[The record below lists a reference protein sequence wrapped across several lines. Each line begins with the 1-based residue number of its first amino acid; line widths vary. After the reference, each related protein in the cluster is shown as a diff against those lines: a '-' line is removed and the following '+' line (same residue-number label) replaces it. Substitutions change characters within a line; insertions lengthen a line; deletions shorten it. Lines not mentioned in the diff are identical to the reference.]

1 MIARPVEPTAGAIS
15 AILSGSFAE
24 RVELRAGDQLLS
36 VNGTLVCDV
45 IDVLFY
51 ASEPVL
57 RLRIR
62 RDGRERLIENE
73 RREGEPLGLE
83 FRNPIFD
90 RIRRCN
96 NRCEFCFVSQMPSG
110 LRPSLYVKDDDY
122 RLSFLSGTYV
132 TLTNLAPADWE
143 RIAEQHLSPL
153 YVSVHATEPSVRRR
167 LLSNPGAPD
176 VMAQLARLTRMGI
189 EVHTQIVVRPGH
201 NDGVH
206 LDRSVGDLA
215 RLYPGVRSVSIVPI
229 GLTKYHSF
237 DCRLHIA
244 AEVRVVVDQVRSW
257 QDRLR
262 PDLGVTFAHLSDE
275 WYLLAG
281 EDVPPLDHYDGLDLT
296 ENGVGLV
303 RRFLSSAD
311 EMLDALVSELESPT
325 FVTGSLFAPVLR
337 SAVAGLDAQVVSVV
351 NQFFG
356 ESVTVA
362 GLLTGEDVIAQL
374 KGQESDAD
382 VVLPAAMFGGPEGQ
396 SLDEIWP
403 ADIRDALDR
412 KVVLSPPPYSL
423 EQAGCQGG
431 RQTLDERVTCGVRE

>member
-1 MIARPVEPTAGAIS
+1 MIARPGEPTAGTIS
-15 AILSGSFAE
+15 AVLSGSFAE

-36 VNGTLVCDV
+36 VNGTPVRDV

-62 RDGRERLIENE
+62 RDGREHLIENE

-83 FRNPIFD
+83 FRKPIFD
-90 RIRRCN
+90 CIRPCN

-110 LRPSLYVKDDDY
+110 LRSSLYLKDDDY
-122 RLSFLSGTYV
+122 RLSFLSGTYI
-132 TLTNLAPADWE
+132 TLTNLAPSDWD

-153 YVSVHATEPSVRRR
+153 YVSVHATEPCVRRR
-167 LLSNPGAPD
+167 LLGNPAAPD
-176 VMAQLARLTRMGI
+176 VMAQLARLTEMGI
-189 EVHTQIVVRPGH
+189 EIHTQIVVRPGH

-206 LDRSVGDLA
+206 LDRSVGDLV
-215 RLYPGVRSVSIVPI
+215 RLYPGVTSVSIVPV
-229 GLTKYHSF
+229 GLTKHHSF
-237 DCRLHIA
+237 DCRLHIDG
-244 AEVRVVVDQVRSW
+244 EVRVVVGQIRLW

-262 PDLGVTFAHLSDE
+262 RELGVTFAHLSDE
-275 WYLLAG
+275 WYLRAG

-303 RRFLSSAD
+303 RQFLTNAD
-311 EMLDALVSELESPT
+311 ETLDPLLSDLESPT
-325 FVTGSLFAPVLR
+325 FVTGTLFAPVLR
-337 SAVAGLDAQVVSVV
+337 SAVAGLGVEVVPVV

-374 KGQESDAD
+374 KERDSDGD

-396 SLDEIWP
+396 SLDEMWP
-403 ADIRDALDR
+403 ADVQDALDR
-412 KVVLSPPPYSL
+412 EVVLNTPSPILGRP
-423 EQAGCQGG
+423 AGSGG
-431 RQTLDERVTCGVRE
+431 RQTLEENVT